1 MYTPISIKEAV
12 CKVNNGWYLP
22 AIQRPYVWGN
32 RYESE
37 KYICKLFDSMYQGYP
52 IGVLILWNATNKK
65 VAYREFLRHF
75 RSEDIYENVHESLW
89 GGEAPKSLVYDGQ
102 QRLQTMSS
110 CLKHTF
116 NNRILVFDLQ
126 YKKQENTTDLDPDNE
141 TGFHFI
147 DKKETPNPFEI
158 SLPYL
163 FSYSQIEEGKKE
175 ETKISL
181 ENKYIHF
188 CKTDEEKLRVRV
200 NIGKL
205 WNVFVEDK
213 NKELLAYYEI
223 SGSTSEKQVNEIFER
238 LNTGGIQLSKTDLL
252 YSQIKG
258 KYPDFEADVMA
269 YTKRPQ
275 NVLLNHYDLLQ
286 LLHLI
291 VTGKTR
297 IGDNVSP
304 KQMDEIYK
312 TWNNIQRPLD
322 EFFDEYLLKHLHIT
336 DISIVRSKLP
346 LFIIILFL
354 HKHNCNGKNYSKL
367 SETQLKLIDKF
378 LITAELN
385 DWTLQSYTDSFAKI
399 VLNNKTPEQFPW
411 NEIKKYVQE
420 NKKRNVEISEEIFC
434 SYRWFSL
441 KILTP
446 NRTYYSLSEK
456 SSHRYNPELDHIFPK
471 KLSSIPEEDRNKYVE
486 KIDVIWNMQ
495 PVTGDINNQ
504 KRYQDPI
511 KYFKSEEGSKNY
523 GAYDFIPGSIGDI
536 LWKSP
541 YKFIEKRREM
551 MISFLKDNYDIEL
564 IEKPKESEHV
574 RKRQED
580 VLE

>member
-1 MYTPISIKEAV
+1 MYTPISIKDTV
-12 CKVNNGWYLP
+12 NKVNNGWYLP

-52 IGVLILWNATNKK
+52 IGVLILWNATKKK
-65 VAYREFLRHF
+65 VAYREFLQHF
-75 RSEDIYENVHESLW
+75 HSEDIYENVHESLW
-89 GGEAPKSLVYDGQ
+89 DGDAPKSLVYDGQ
-102 QRLQTMSS
+102 QRLQTISS
-110 CLKHTF
+110 CLKYSF
-116 NNRILVFDLQ
+116 NNRILVFDLL
-126 YKKQENTTDLDPDNE
+126 YKELDNATDLDSDNE

-147 DKKETPNPFEI
+147 DKKEMPDRFEI
-158 SLPYL
+158 SMPAL
-163 FSYSQIEEGKKE
+163 FLYSQTAEEKKE
-175 ETKISL
+175 EAKISL
-181 ENKYIHF
+181 ENTYLQK
-188 CKTDEEKLRVRV
+188 CKTDEEMLTVRV

-205 WNVFVEDK
+205 WNIFVEDK

-238 LNTGGIQLSKTDLL
+238 LNTGGIQLSNTDLL

-291 VTGKTR
+291 VMGKTR
-297 IGDNVSP
+297 IGDKVSP
-304 KQMDEIYK
+304 EQMDKIFN
-312 TWNNIQRPLD
+312 TWNDIQRPLD

-354 HKHNCNGKNYSKL
+354 YKNSSCKRSNYSKL
-367 SETQLKLIDKF
+367 GASQQKLIDKF
-378 LITAELN
+378 FITAELN
-385 DWTLQSYTDSFAKI
+385 DWTLQSFTDNFAKI
-399 VLNNKTPEQFPW
+399 VLNNKTPQHFPW
-411 NEIKKYVQE
+411 DEIKKYVQE
-420 NKKRNVEISEEIFC
+420 KKKRNIDISEEILC
-434 SYRWFSL
+434 AYRWFSL

-471 KLSSIPEEDRNKYVE
+471 KLSSIQDGED
-486 KIDVIWNMQ
+486 
-495 PVTGDINNQ
+495 
-504 KRYQDPI
+504 
-511 KYFKSEEGSKNY
+511 
-523 GAYDFIPGSIGDI
+523 
-536 LWKSP
+536 
-541 YKFIEKRREM
+541 
-551 MISFLKDNYDIEL
+551 
-564 IEKPKESEHV
+564 
-574 RKRQED
+574 
-580 VLE
+580 